1 MSNRLHAT
9 LDLDSAQYAKGA
21 QEAIKKTAQL
31 KRESDIANR
40 SLNSFQ
46 KSISSCS
53 GSLSSMMASF
63 RSGDIGGFISGIRG
77 AATAVQ
83 GIIPA
88 AGGATAALTGLGT
101 AVYAALGPIGLVT
114 GAIAG
119 IVAITGSAISSV
131 ESFNKELN
139 GLSALTG
146 VVGQPLK
153 DVGDAA
159 LEMSMKFGTSSESII
174 GSMKNIGSQAPE
186 ILKDMD
192 ALQKVTEAAIVL
204 SKAAD
209 GMTVEDTAKAIT
221 TVMNQLNVA
230 ASETEGVINSLAAG
244 SQKGA
249 GDINY
254 LATALEKAGAQA
266 GAAGLSYQQAIAAIE
281 TLAPKFSSAE
291 VAGTALNT
299 LFIRLSTQANNDFN
313 PAIVGIDKALDNLAK
328 ANLTAEQKVKLFG
341 QSSLLAANTL
351 IQQREAFKD
360 MTKEVTGT
368 NTAYEQMTT
377 KGQSLESVWNKL
389 KSSWN
394 ALMVTMGQST
404 SIKAVIAVIG
414 LAIKNITFWIQA
426 WQKVQL
432 AINTVVDVIMA
443 LMQKLWVEGIKP
455 YWDAI
460 VNAVTNSAVYQT
472 MKKIWNAI
480 VEVVMKAIKFV
491 KDLWNGFLEWLGLRA
506 KKADAQVDVKIKAEN
521 ESDLNNPIISTDSKK
536 GKTIKQKIDYD
547 TGSLEYYKKQL
558 QSLQD
563 KLQKK
568 NISLI
573 DAKKIN
579 EEIEKI
585 QAKIEEKE
593 IELGIKAKK
602 GSLEDI
608 DNQIS
613 KIDQKIKKLNPTV
626 DHAEIEELQ
635 VKKSALEEVRKD
647 IEAQLNGPVKI
658 GKKFKSEGS
667 QGSLQ
672 EAQDRV
678 SYYKERLQLEVEG
691 TENYEYLAAKIK
703 EWTDKEHKIK
713 LKVES
718 DTSTLEEGTLGFL
731 SDKVSKMKAQLEV
744 TAYGTP
750 EYYKIVDE
758 INEYTKQQKELS
770 FKVNLDTSGAKEG
783 SLDYIQSQ
791 IKDLRAK
798 LNLEVYGSDEYNKI
812 KSELDSLTKEEQKIQ
827 VKMELDDMS
836 FFDKVESGLNGFKA
850 IDNIVSSVES
860 LNQAISEDANAW
872 EVLMSTISVIESVF
886 SAINTVMAICN
897 MLTNLSTAAK
907 LGNAVASEAET
918 GAKAEVMATDTA
930 AIAPKTAEVAANK
943 ALEASIL
950 DLAAAQI
957 FLAHAGI
964 PFAGVG
970 IAAGMVSAMMAA
982 MAAQH
987 AASMA
992 LQAFESGGVVKGG
1005 TTIGDRVLVRAN
1017 KGEMFLNTRQQA
1029 NLFKAIDHNRLGNNN
1044 IDFSQVEFVIRGDK
1058 LVGTI
1063 KNYEKIHKK

>member
-1 MSNRLHAT
+1 MNLKAKLSM
-9 LDLDSAQYAKGA
+9 DSSDYEGGVGS
-21 QEAIKKTAQL
+21 AIKATADL
-31 KRESDIANR
+31 KRQSDLANK
-40 SLNSFQ
+40 SLNGFQ
-46 KSISSCS
+46 KGLS
-53 GSLSSMMASF
+53 GVAGNLTSMMSSF
-63 RSGDIGGFISGIRG
+63 KTGDIGGFISGIRG
-77 AATAVQ
+77 AGTAVQ
-83 GIIPA
+83 GLIPA
-88 AGGATAALTGLGT
+88 AGGASAAMTGLGT
-101 AVYAALGPIGLVT
+101 AIYAALGPIGLIV
-114 GAIAG
+114 GAVAG
-119 IVAITGSAISSV
+119 IAAITGSAISSV

-146 VVGQPLK
+146 VTGKTLE
-153 DVGDAA
+153 DVGDSA
-159 LEMSMKFGTSSESII
+159 LEMSMKFGTSAEAII

-186 ILKDMD
+186 LLKDMD
-192 ALQKVTEAAIVL
+192 ALGQVTEAAIVL

-230 ASETEGVINSLAAG
+230 ASETTGVINSLAAG

-299 LFIRLSTQANNDFN
+299 LFIRLSTQANNNFN

-328 ANLTAEQKVKLFG
+328 ANLTAEEKVKLFG

-351 IQQREAFKD
+351 IQQREAFKE

-368 NTAYEQMTT
+368 NTAYEQMAT
-377 KGQSLESVWNKL
+377 KGGSLEATWNKL
-389 KSSWN
+389 KSSWD
-394 ALMVTMGQST
+394 ALMVTMGQSA
-404 SIKAVIAVIG
+404 SIKVLIG
-414 LAIKNITFWIQA
+414 LIGLVIKNVTFWIQA
-426 WQKVQL
+426 WQKLQS
-432 AINTVVDVIMA
+432 AINTVVDIIMA

-460 VNAVTNSAVYQT
+460 VNAITNSAIF
-472 MKKIWNAI
+472 KKAAAIWTAI
-480 VEVVMKAIKFV
+480 KDAAFKAIKYV
-491 KDLWNGFLEWLGLRA
+491 TDLWNKFMEWLGLA
-506 KKADAQVDVKIKAEN
+506 SKKEQPTIKPQVDTSEIDK
-521 ESDLNNPIISTDSKK
+521 LNITNTDKK
-536 GKTIKQKIDYD
+536 TKTTKQKIDYD

-579 EEIEKI
+579 EEIDKI

-593 IELGIKAKK
+593 IELGIKPKK

-626 DHAEIEELQ
+626 DRAEIEELQ
-635 VKKSALEEVRKD
+635 VKKSALEKIRKD
-647 IEAQLNGPVKI
+647 TEAAINGVVI
-658 GKKFKSEGS
+658 TGKKFETKGS
-667 QGSLQ
+667 QGSHQ
-672 EAQDRV
+672 EAQDKV
-678 SYYKERLQLEVEG
+678 SYYKQRIQLEVEG

-703 EWTDKEHKIK
+703 EWTNKEQEIR
-713 LKVES
+713 LKVEA
-718 DTSTLEEGTLGFL
+718 DTSNIEQGSLKFL
-731 SDKVSKMKAQLEV
+731 NEKISRYKAQLET

-750 EYYKIVDE
+750 AYYKIVDE
-758 INEYTKQQKELS
+758 LNEYTKQQKELNL
-770 FKVNLDTSGAKEG
+770 KVNLDTSGAKLG
-783 SLDYIQSQ
+783 SLEYIQSQ
-791 IKDLRAK
+791 IKDLQGRIS
-798 LNLEVYGSDEYNKI
+798 LEVYGSDEYNQL
-812 KSELDSLTKEEQKIQ
+812 KSELDKWTKEENRIKMKIEVDGMDAFDKIQ
-827 VKMELDDMS
+827 TGLD
-836 FFDKVESGLNGFKA
+836 GFHA
-850 IDNIVSSVES
+850 IDGVVSSFES
-860 LNQAISEDANAW
+860 LNQAIEEGADAWSVFMAA
-872 EVLMSTISVIESVF
+872 ISVIESIL
-886 SAINTVMAICN
+886 SGINTVMAITN
-897 MLTNLSTAAK
+897 MLTNLGTASK
-907 LGNAVASEAET
+907 IGNAAASEGAAAAATTEAATET
-918 GAKAEVMATDTA
+918 AT
-930 AIAPKTAEVAANK
+930 IAPKTAETVANK

-964 PFAGVG
+964 PFAGPA
-970 IAAGMVSAMMAA
+970 IAAGLVSGMMAA

-992 LQAFESGGVVKGG
+992 LQAFESGGIVKGR
-1005 TTIGDRVLVRAN
+1005 TTVGDYNLARVN
-1017 KGEMFLNTRQQA
+1017 GGEMILNSRQQN
-1029 NLFKAIDHNRLGNNN
+1029 NLFRMIDTNRLGGNNGTG
-1044 IDFSQVEFVIRGDK
+1044 QVEFLIKGDK
-1058 LVGTI
+1058 LYGVL